1 MGSWRRFWETHRAL
15 GREPHLCYL
24 EIGGRQPFSLRAS
37 QRNSGIKLAGA
48 DDVGNRKSALGL
60 QHEHTAMK
68 MFIFFTRE
76 IKTFRCTSR
85 DY

>member
-1 MGSWRRFWETHRAL
+1 MRDTQRAL

-24 EIGGRQPFSLRAS
+24 EIGGRQAFSLRAS
-37 QRNSGIKLAGA
+37 QRNSGIKLAGG
-48 DDVGNRKSALGL
+48 DDVGNRKSASGL
-60 QHEHTAMK
+60 QYEHMAMK
-68 MFIFFTRE
+68 VLLFFTRE